1 MFVLFVVEVQRRRR
15 GAPGRDHRPPH
26 RSVGTQQARN
36 LLMVWGAKSGTH
48 SPSCSAARP
57 LGGGGASAICV
68 GPTPA
73 YPWAT
78 VVGGGG
84 GADGEHSRVL
94 YCAELRRTA
103 VDCFVRR
110 SRFAGQR
117 GDAGQTGCG
126 VLVHT
131 KVSASIDEQSKR
143 MSLSSSGRMRCDLR

>member
-1 MFVLFVVEVQRRRR
+1 VSGSFATAVDVVREVPEDWNVPWLGGEHFQP
-15 GAPGRDHRPPH
+15 A
-26 RSVGTQQARN
+26 T
-36 LLMVWGAKSGTH
+36 LWGAKSGTH
-48 SPSCSAARP
+48 ALSCGDAAARP
-57 LGGGGASAICV
+57 LGGGGASAIC
-68 GPTPA
+68 GHG
-73 YPWAT
+73 Y
-78 VVGGGG
+78 VGGGG
-84 GADGEHSRVL
+84 GADGEHGRAL